1 MKISSK
7 GRYALLL
14 LLDLAEHYK
23 SDAVTLKEVA
33 ERKNI
38 SKKYLEQVIPIVS
51 KAGILKTSRGA
62 QGGYKLNEAPSSIS
76 AYKILSLT
84 ESQLNEEREEDGEYA
99 LNTLSKGMDK
109 ALREYL
115 ESVSLEE
122 LLLLQKNV
130 ESDSYMI

>member
-62 QGGYKLNEAPSSIS
+62 QGVIS
-76 AYKILSLT
+76 LMKRPPL
-84 ESQLNEEREEDGEYA
+84 SQLIRY
-99 LNTLSKGMDK
+99 S
-109 ALREYL
+109 
-115 ESVSLEE
+115 
-122 LLLLQKNV
+122 LLL
-130 ESDSYMI
+130 SHS